1 MSVKLV
7 FIILGTI
14 FYVFRQF
21 SKSKDIKNSQTAG
34 SRSKRA
40 NRRPKSIDDIFKEFV
55 QEVESNKKPAEVEV
69 KAAGKSRTSDWQ
81 ELDGTQLKQ
90 KEQLNENEDYPGVS
104 HRINKKDQVQDFIN
118 ISSSEGEVFDFDYEN
133 IDWQNAIITKEILDR
148 KYT

>member
-21 SKSKDIKNSQTAG
+21 SKSKDIKKSQATG
-34 SRSKRA
+34 SRGKRA
-40 NRRPKSIDDIFKEFV
+40 NSGPKSIDDIFKEFV
-55 QEVESNKKPAEVEV
+55 QEVESNKRPAEVQG
-69 KAAGKSRTSDWQ
+69 KAGAKSRSSDWQ
-81 ELDGTQLKQ
+81 EVDGGQLKQ
-90 KEQLNENEDYPGVS
+90 KEQLNENEDYSGVS

-118 ISSSEGEVFDFDYEN
+118 ISSSEGEVFDFDYDN